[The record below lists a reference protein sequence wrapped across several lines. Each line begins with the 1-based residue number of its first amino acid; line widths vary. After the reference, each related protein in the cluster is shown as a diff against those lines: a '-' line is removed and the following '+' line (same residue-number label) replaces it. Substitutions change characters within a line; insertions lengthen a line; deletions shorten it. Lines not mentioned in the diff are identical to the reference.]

1 MIYRILLERRS
12 KTLET
17 RFRKE
22 TIAVS
27 TCLHAIDEKQLER
40 MVGKRTHNCY
50 TSTHIF
56 CFCMLHTYDKQY
68 SVYAFLEVWYTRK
81 FHYPLLQLLFDV
93 LFRYFRFPVYFC
105 CVAIMRER
113 IIDRKKKK
121 KQKKKIKKKK
131 ERNQTERTRYSCE
144 KNTLCS

>member
-1 MIYRILLERRS
+1 MIYRMLLKRRS
-12 KTLET
+12 ETLET

-27 TCLHAIDEKQLER
+27 ACLHAIDEKQLER

-113 IIDRKKKK
+113 
-121 KQKKKIKKKK
+121 
-131 ERNQTERTRYSCE
+131 E
-144 KNTLCS
+144 